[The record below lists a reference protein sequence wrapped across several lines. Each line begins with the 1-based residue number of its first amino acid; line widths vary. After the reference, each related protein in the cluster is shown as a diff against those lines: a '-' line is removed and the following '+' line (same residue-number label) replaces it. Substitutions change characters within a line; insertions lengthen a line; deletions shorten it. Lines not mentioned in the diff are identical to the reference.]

1 MDNTFLE
8 DTRIFRIV
16 YDMLAKNLFEF
27 ANIVDPL
34 CQIEIAR
41 SLTVKIEKDRDAL
54 REKDPAA
61 QLFGGEKGNEY
72 VLSYKS
78 LEAVMMYRICNYI
91 YNFGEDD
98 SENSDDSANINFLF
112 KNQARKLSDKTK
124 VNTSVEIH
132 PAAQIGE
139 RFVIDHGCSTV
150 IGETCEIGNGCYIL
164 HGVTLGSMGIGTN
177 ERGRRHPK
185 LGNNVEIGGFARL
198 FGDIS
203 IGDNTIINGYTVV
216 DRDIPADK
224 KVSVVNQLQLC
235 RSNLKSK
242 ADSESVVIYGLR
254 PYADGLEII
263 GKNLRCC
270 TAIELLN
277 GNVDALRHFSATI
290 ESRSDSSVVF
300 SIDDIGDIINDP
312 DIKSYKIALYYDD
325 NDILLANSV
334 GWNDYI
340 KNKKSSI

>member
-1 MDNTFLE
+1 MDNTFFE

-16 YDMLAKNLFEF
+16 YDTLAKNLFEF
-27 ANIVDPL
+27 ANIVNPL
-34 CQIEIAR
+34 RQIEIAR
-41 SLTVKIEKDRDAL
+41 TLTVKIEKDRDAL

-61 QLFGGEKGNEY
+61 QLFGDEEGIEY

-91 YNFGEDD
+91 YNYREDD
-98 SENSDDSANINFLF
+98 SEISDDSANINFLF

-150 IGETCEIGNGCYIL
+150 IGETCEIGDNCYIL
-164 HGVTLGSMGIGTN
+164 HGVTLGAGAIAKN
-177 ERGRRHPK
+177 KRERRHPK
-185 LGNNVEIGGFARL
+185 LGNNVEVGGFARL
-198 FGDIS
+198 YGPIE
-203 IGDNTIINGYTVV
+203 IGNDVIIYGYTVV
-216 DRDIPADK
+216 ERDIPDK
-224 KVSVVNQLQLC
+224 KRVCVVNQFQLC
-235 RSNLKSK
+235 LPDKNPSPVS
-242 ADSESVVIYGLR
+242 IYGLR
-254 PYADGLEII
+254 PCGDGLEII
-263 GKNLRCC
+263 GRNLSSC
-270 TAIELLN
+270 TSIELLD
-277 GNVDALRHFSATI
+277 GNVDVPRHFSATI

-300 SIDDIGDIINDP
+300 SIDDIEDIINDP